1 MTSVGAVDRLRVAWM
16 LALQIALA
24 LGVKLLTAPHE
35 QRIAEAK
42 RLVSVGAAVLF
53 EARHTPTPPNTDSA
67 RPPDL

>member
-1 MTSVGAVDRLRVAWM
+1 MTTVGAVDRLRVASM

-24 LGVKLLTAPHE
+24 SGVKLLTAPRE

-53 EARHTPTPPNTDSA
+53 EARHAPAPPNTDSA